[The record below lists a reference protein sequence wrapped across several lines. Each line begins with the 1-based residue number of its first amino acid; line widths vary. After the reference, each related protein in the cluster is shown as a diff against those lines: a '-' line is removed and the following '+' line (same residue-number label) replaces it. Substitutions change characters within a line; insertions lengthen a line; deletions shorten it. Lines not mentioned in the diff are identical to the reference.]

1 MQSAAWLPISFAL
14 SDELHG
20 KRVLPGPGFD
30 RFAMISAS
38 DMLGA
43 IDGTSITILALSQH
57 LNPKEFIF
65 RI

>member
-1 MQSAAWLPISFAL
+1 M
-14 SDELHG
+14 HG

-43 IDGTSITILALSQH
+43 IDGTSITILSVSQH
-57 LNPKEFIF
+57 FNPKSLPFVF
-65 RI
+65 NFAS